1 MKSDQRNS
9 RSFDLTRLEVP
20 ARPEFGDQIIASA
33 EQLEQ
38 YPRPQADAPNQAFA
52 SRYRQ
57 WRSSWMNNRINA
69 KPAFVGCLLSLGLL
83 AGMLSQ
89 SVFLTSSYLSP
100 NVTQV
105 ERQQYELQLANLE
118 MQELWFLQD
127 DIQSF

>member
-1 MKSDQRNS
+1 
-9 RSFDLTRLEVP
+9 
-20 ARPEFGDQIIASA
+20 
-33 EQLEQ
+33 
-38 YPRPQADAPNQAFA
+38 
-52 SRYRQ
+52 
-57 WRSSWMNNRINA
+57 MNNRINA